1 MYKEG
6 TKVKGKFWRVPGLI
20 EDGSC
25 GHALCS
31 LDCLVERLL
40 GVTFSWVACGTSDE
54 NTDLTTRCLEHDGA
68 TCHVGRSSF
77 RGLGEKEWHGWGEEA
92 T

>member
-6 TKVKGKFWRVPGLI
+6 TKVKGKFWRVPGLMK
-20 EDGSC
+20 DGSC

-54 NTDLTTRCLEHDGA
+54 NTQTSPLDASNTTVG
-68 TCHVGRSSF
+68 TCQVGRSSF
-77 RGLGEKEWHGWGEEA
+77 RGLGEKE
-92 T
+92 